1 MKKINMLA
9 LLLAVGTLAGCAQLP
24 QGEPTTEPTTEP
36 TAAPLESI
44 EPGVIPTGGVQVT
57 LPEINFSGEVEAP
70 EVVLKNGYSVKIVD
84 SELSYGMVS
93 KVETNFDYETGQVL
107 ETPLV
112 TESSSSMKIEDVNAE
127 ATIVGLTQADSIDK
141 FGAYVGA
148 SAKVSYE
155 MDKEALF
162 NGEVLEASAHLKEG
176 TAYFTLSENLLKI
189 IAANEEVPTKFY
201 LSLPEGL
208 EEELTEETG
217 LILPLLSETNISY
230 IENLLKGMIESE
242 LPSEEDMPITDEQSQ
257 KLVEIIF
264 THIITVTKYDTQYL
278 LSVNLTAQNLES
290 VATAVLDDLYNS
302 GLLTELVGSEQ
313 PISPSEF
320 EEIKAEM
327 KEGLQ
332 EVDDYFSHLKLSV
345 VFDETMVKSV
355 SLDAKFT
362 SVSGGGM
369 AQPIDPESGSK
380 EEIYERYTDTV
391 DVAVKLNVVFEYSD
405 ELAITYPDFAGYVE
419 APMGQEA
426 PEKTPLE

>member
-24 QGEPTTEPTTEP
+24 QGEPTAEP

-70 EVVLKNGYSVKIVD
+70 EVVLKNGYSVKVVD
-84 SELSYGMVS
+84 SELSYNMVS
-93 KVETNFDYETGQVL
+93 KTETNFDYATGQVL

-148 SAKVSYE
+148 SAKISYE

-189 IAANEEVPTKFY
+189 ITANEEVPTKFY

-208 EEELTEETG
+208 EEEFTQETG

-242 LPSEEDMPITDEQSQ
+242 LPSEE
-257 KLVEIIF
+257 
-264 THIITVTKYDTQYL
+264 
-278 LSVNLTAQNLES
+278 
-290 VATAVLDDLYNS
+290 
-302 GLLTELVGSEQ
+302 
-313 PISPSEF
+313 PSTF
-320 EEIKAEM
+320 
-327 KEGLQ
+327 
-332 EVDDYFSHLKLSV
+332 
-345 VFDETMVKSV
+345 
-355 SLDAKFT
+355 
-362 SVSGGGM
+362 
-369 AQPIDPESGSK
+369 
-380 EEIYERYTDTV
+380 
-391 DVAVKLNVVFEYSD
+391 
-405 ELAITYPDFAGYVE
+405 
-419 APMGQEA
+419 
-426 PEKTPLE
+426 

>member
-1 MKKINMLA
+1 MKKLSMLA

-57 LPEINFSGEVEAP
+57 LPEIDFSGEVEAP
-70 EVVLKNGYSVKIVD
+70 EAVLKNGYSVKVVD

-112 TESSSSMKIEDVNAE
+112 TESSTSMKIEDVNAE
-127 ATIVGLTQADSIDK
+127 ATIVGLTKADSIDK

-148 SAKVSYE
+148 SAKISYE

-189 IAANEEVPTKFY
+189 MGAANEEVPTKFY
-201 LSLPEGL
+201 LTLPEGL
-208 EEELTEETG
+208 EEEFTEETG

-242 LPSEEDMPITDEQSQ
+242 LPSEEEMPITEEQIE

-264 THIITVTKYDTQYL
+264 NRIISVNKYDTQYL
-278 LSVNLTAQNLES
+278 LSVNLTAQNLET

-362 SVSGGGM
+362 TVSGSGM
-369 AQPIDPESGSK
+369 AHPFDPEAGV
-380 EEIYERYTDTV
+380 EIYERYTDTV

-419 APMGQEA
+419 APMGQAA
-426 PEKTPLE
+426 PEKTPIE